1 MLTDY
6 QWNGTSI
13 YWHRSSCNWLSLFIE
28 MAPKIRGRASLTVM
42 GWPLKTP
49 LMTNV
54 EFNIGECLEH
64 STKLG
69 NFPSLV
75 ISLIALASSAFTSRR
90 TSLGVAIFNRMRVM
104 VLKISLTFKLSWG
117 GDEGA
122 LHVSML
128 SVRRLN
134 VVYKGG
140 RIYTCERDLHECY
153 KNI

>member
-104 VLKISLTFKLSWG
+104 VLNFLEAETKEHYKCPCFLLEDW
-117 GDEGA
+117 
-122 LHVSML
+122 ML
-128 SVRRLN
+128 FT
-134 VVYKGG
+134 KGG
-140 RIYTCERDLHECY
+140 EFIPVKGTFMNVTKTFRVYQ
-153 KNI
+153 